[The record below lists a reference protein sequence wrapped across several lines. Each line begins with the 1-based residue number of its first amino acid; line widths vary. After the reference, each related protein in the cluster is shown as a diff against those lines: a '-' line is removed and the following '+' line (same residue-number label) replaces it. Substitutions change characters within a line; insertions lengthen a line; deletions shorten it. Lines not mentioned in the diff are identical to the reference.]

1 MFLFTNK
8 EKDFLSKYNVI
19 FHQQSDGLHIYL
31 ENNNVKNELLI
42 NTNNDFDCKFKIAC
56 DLMSYLNKEKQLHPT
71 FSNILNLLKQIDSQ
85 YLKIID
91 DVIKDELKIKFHRYQ
106 NFTEFVN
113 FIFEMYVKIIHLFV
127 NRGLKQIKM
136 KNNQYELDYQKNY
149 IYIKSYF
156 DFHLTKKLILESNID
171 VDINGMTLTSF
182 KIDKENKLNKSVNQH
197 C

>member
-19 FHQQSDGLHIYL
+19 FHQQSNGLHIYL
-31 ENNNVKNELLI
+31 ENNNVKNELII
-42 NTNNDFDCKFKIAC
+42 NTNNDFDCKFKIVC
-56 DLMSYLNKEKQLHPT
+56 DLMSYLNEEKQLHPT
-71 FSNILNLLKQIDSQ
+71 FFNILNLLKQIDSQ
-85 YLKIID
+85 YLKIVD

-113 FIFEMYVKIIHLFV
+113 FIFEMYVKIVHLFV
-127 NRGLKQIKM
+127 NRGLKQIKI
-136 KNNQYELDYQKNY
+136 KNNQDELDYQKNY
-149 IYIKSYF
+149 TYIKSYF
-156 DFHLTKKLILESNID
+156 DFHLTKKLILDSKID
-171 VDINGMTLTSF
+171 VDMNGMTLTSF